1 MKRLKGILIS
11 RWIARIVGFVYV
23 GTLLLFFI
31 GEKIWED
38 IGTLSFLDV
47 VLLLLI
53 FVFIGGVFWGFFQEF
68 WGGIVI
74 IASIFTFNITNI
86 IFTNNFDWQFDLW
99 FLVIPGV
106 LYLIVYYLERKKVDI
121 KN

>member
-53 FVFIGGVFWGFFQEF
+53 FVFIGGVFWVF
-68 WGGIVI
+68 
-74 IASIFTFNITNI
+74 SKNS
-86 IFTNNFDWQFDLW
+86 
-99 FLVIPGV
+99 GV
-106 LYLIVYYLERKKVDI
+106 EL
-121 KN
+121 

>member
-1 MKRLKGILIS
+1 MKNQKRILIS
-11 RWIARIVGFVYV
+11 RWITRIVGLAYV

-38 IGTLSFLDV
+38 IGALSFLDG

-53 FVFIGGVFWGFFQEF
+53 FVFIGGVFLGFFREL

-74 IASIFTFNITNI
+74 VASIFAFYITNI
-86 IFTNNFDWQFDLW
+86 IFSESFDWQFDLW

-106 LYLIVYYLERKKVDI
+106 LYLIVYYLEQRKS
-121 KN
+121 